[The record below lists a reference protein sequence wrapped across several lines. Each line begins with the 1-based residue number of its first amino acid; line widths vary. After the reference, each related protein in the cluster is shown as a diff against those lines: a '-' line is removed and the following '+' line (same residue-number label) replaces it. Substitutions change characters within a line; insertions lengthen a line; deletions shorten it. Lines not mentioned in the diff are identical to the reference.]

1 MEKTGFY
8 AGSFDPFTV
17 RHLTIVKAAAAS
29 LKRIIIAVDAAP
41 EKEMTFSAERR
52 VQLVKSSLSDFVRIG
67 QLFREMPNCDLFRNE
82 ADRRPLPEN
91 WTDCI
96 EVVTFS
102 GDPFKAA
109 AAAGAD
115 VFIADPSENYAPSP
129 ENSYFL
135 EQIGRYCGHSPQ
147 LFTVPA
153 DICEET
159 FLYMSALQV
168 KRLCRNNLFVLAA
181 RGVMPSVMDALATFY
196 LQSVWLRE
204 KVWYSDQSNSRYYKL
219 AQLYNDPRRCYH
231 TMAHLAYMLDLLEVY
246 EKREK
251 TDFDRHHLILAV
263 IAHDLV
269 NEGTADDVA
278 RSAQKVD
285 EFFGQLN
292 RLKTVK
298 KIVAATDHE
307 NAPNT
312 PQSTEEKLIRDLDL
326 AILGDDSFLYWQYVA
341 NLRQEYISF
350 PLEEI
355 AVMRIAFL
363 QKLLAREHIF
373 ALPLFRRLFEENA
386 RKNINDEIAFWQR
399 QTCGR

>member
-1 MEKTGFY
+1 M
-8 AGSFDPFTV
+8 
-17 RHLTIVKAAAAS
+17 
-29 LKRIIIAVDAAP
+29 
-41 EKEMTFSAERR
+41 
-52 VQLVKSSLSDFVRIG
+52 
-67 QLFREMPNCDLFRNE
+67 
-82 ADRRPLPEN
+82 
-91 WTDCI
+91 
-96 EVVTFS
+96 
-102 GDPFKAA
+102 
-109 AAAGAD
+109 
-115 VFIADPSENYAPSP
+115 
-129 ENSYFL
+129 
-135 EQIGRYCGHSPQ
+135 
-147 LFTVPA
+147 
-153 DICEET
+153 
-159 FLYMSALQV
+159 
-168 KRLCRNNLFVLAA
+168 
-181 RGVMPSVMDALATFY
+181 
-196 LQSVWLRE
+196 
-204 KVWYSDQSNSRYYKL
+204 
-219 AQLYNDPRRCYH
+219 
-231 TMAHLAYMLDLLEVY
+231 Y

-263 IAHDLV
+263 FAHDLV

>member
-1 MEKTGFY
+1 
-8 AGSFDPFTV
+8 
-17 RHLTIVKAAAAS
+17 
-29 LKRIIIAVDAAP
+29 
-41 EKEMTFSAERR
+41 
-52 VQLVKSSLSDFVRIG
+52 
-67 QLFREMPNCDLFRNE
+67 
-82 ADRRPLPEN
+82 
-91 WTDCI
+91 
-96 EVVTFS
+96 
-102 GDPFKAA
+102 
-109 AAAGAD
+109 
-115 VFIADPSENYAPSP
+115 
-129 ENSYFL
+129 
-135 EQIGRYCGHSPQ
+135 
-147 LFTVPA
+147 
-153 DICEET
+153 
-159 FLYMSALQV
+159 MSALQV

-263 IAHDLV
+263 FAHDLV

-363 QKLLAREHIF
+363 QKLFAREHIF

>member
-1 MEKTGFY
+1 
-8 AGSFDPFTV
+8 
-17 RHLTIVKAAAAS
+17 
-29 LKRIIIAVDAAP
+29 
-41 EKEMTFSAERR
+41 MTFSAERR

-168 KRLCRNNLFVLAA
+168 KRALPQQFVCFG
-181 RGVMPSVMDALATFY
+181 R
-196 LQSVWLRE
+196 
-204 KVWYSDQSNSRYYKL
+204 
-219 AQLYNDPRRCYH
+219 PRSYAFSHGRVG
-231 TMAHLAYMLDLLEVY
+231 DLLPA
-246 EKREK
+246 KR
-251 TDFDRHHLILAV
+251 LAERKSMV
-263 IAHDLV
+263 QRPKQQPVLQTGAIIQ
-269 NEGTADDVA
+269 
-278 RSAQKVD
+278 RSATLLPHY
-285 EFFGQLN
+285 G
-292 RLKTVK
+292 
-298 KIVAATDHE
+298 
-307 NAPNT
+307 
-312 PQSTEEKLIRDLDL
+312 SS
-326 AILGDDSFLYWQYVA
+326 GLYVGPA
-341 NLRQEYISF
+341 GS
-350 PLEEI
+350 
-355 AVMRIAFL
+355 V
-363 QKLLAREHIF
+363 
-373 ALPLFRRLFEENA
+373 
-386 RKNINDEIAFWQR
+386 
-399 QTCGR
+399 